1 MCACTR
7 ISTAVRVST
16 LIVADAAAPLY
27 EGSTACAGTRAYGR
41 RCSPY
46 ARAPAGKN
54 ACWPPLASVRPAH
67 DCAGLR
73 ALQLVVAWRRSKE
86 ARKQHNCSR
95 SATDP
100 GAAAPL
106 ALDLSLAAL
115 NVARLLFEHLLG
127 IGLLLP
133 QPKEL
138 HDAVSSR
145 FGMRSFRP
153 FQPSLVRAAATQA
166 KHKRR
171 VESEGFL
178 SSAHPILRR
187 GALVPG
193 GARHRR
199 GDACESRGSQ
209 VCAGRTERKSMPGEV

>member
-1 MCACTR
+1 MHLCARTRARAQTHTHTLHEHTDRRAERDSHRHPRRHRPWLLFLYLQLIFAPVAGAQACESMCACTR

-16 LIVADAAAPLY
+16 LIFADAAAPLY

-138 HDAVSSR
+138 HDAGSR
-145 FGMRSFRP
+145 F
-153 FQPSLVRAAATQA
+153 
-166 KHKRR
+166 
-171 VESEGFL
+171 
-178 SSAHPILRR
+178 
-187 GALVPG
+187 
-193 GARHRR
+193 
-199 GDACESRGSQ
+199 
-209 VCAGRTERKSMPGEV
+209 RKLL